1 MPRVKMTI
9 GARLIGIVGVLCAI
23 VLTFAIIGAHGAWRQ
38 MNDAATIVQS
48 NRTSDRLLTAA
59 GEWAVERGV
68 TAAALAANRSANAS
82 TRAQI
87 TKRREAG
94 DHALA
99 EALELVE
106 TSGRGDLGGYLA
118 ELEAR
123 RAAVSDFRRRIDR
136 ALSAPAH
143 RRDST
148 LAQEW
153 VPAMTK
159 QIMASQHLRHAAQH
173 LPDSVQAAIVLAE
186 RLTDATWTMSE
197 YAGRER
203 AALGAIIAAGDPIDT
218 ATMDRL
224 ARDRGRVEQAWT
236 DVQTYLDG
244 ANVAPEVVRRAE
256 QVEQVFFGTFDD
268 LRERVYRAGTDGAP
282 YPVDAETWIASA
294 TTGIDSLLEL
304 STAAGDAA
312 RELAQQ
318 SRGASVSGMAINL
331 VILAVGMVSVVVAV
345 LFSRSLSRGVSGVT
359 SAIKSVAARNFDATI
374 PAIGRG
380 DEIGDIA
387 RNLRDFRD
395 QLAAA
400 DRSEE
405 QAQRK
410 RHEQAR
416 AMREL
421 GEGLERLAAGDLTRL
436 IENPADDPFPQ
447 DYETLRRNYNA
458 LLESLSE
465 MIGSVVQSAEGVRNG
480 ASEISQVAQDLSART
495 ETQAATLEESAAAL
509 DELTTSV
516 RSAAEKASQAD
527 RAVDENR
534 RQAEASGAVV
544 NDAVSA
550 MAQIEKSS
558 GQITRIIG
566 VIDDIAFQTNLLALN
581 AGVEAARAGEAG
593 RGFAV
598 VASEVRALA
607 QRASESA
614 KEIKA
619 LISESTQQVE
629 SGSALVSKAGST
641 LEDILRRVSEVSG
654 LVSDIASG
662 ATEQATGLEQINTG
676 VNQLDQV
683 TQQNAAVVEESTA
696 SSDSL
701 RIEAE
706 RLLEALG
713 GFQTNAKGA
722 NGSDRGSEVVSLAQ
736 RRAAPAKA
744 IPAPVA
750 GPADSTVGSV
760 AAAGTSGWQ
769 DF

>member
-1 MPRVKMTI
+1 MPRLKMTI
-9 GARLIGIVGVLCAI
+9 GARLISIVGVLCGIVLIFAI
-23 VLTFAIIGAHGAWRQ
+23 VGALGAWRQ
-38 MNDAATIVQS
+38 LNDAATIVQS
-48 NRTSDRLLTAA
+48 NRISDRILTAA
-59 GEWAVERGV
+59 GEWAVERGT
-68 TAAALAANRSANAS
+68 TAAALSESRAADTA
-82 TRAQI
+82 TRTQIAQH
-87 TKRREAG
+87 REAA
-94 DHALA
+94 DEALA
-99 EALELVE
+99 EALELVAA
-106 TSGRGDLGGYLA
+106 SGRDDLGGYLA
-118 ELEAR
+118 ELESR
-123 RAAVSDFRRRIDR
+123 RLAVSELRRGADQ
-136 ALSAPAH
+136 ALAEPAH
-143 RRDST
+143 RRDSS

-153 VPAMTK
+153 TPAITEL
-159 QIMASQHLRHAAQH
+159 IMASQNLRQAAQH
-173 LPDSVQAAIVLAE
+173 MPDSVQAAIVLAE

-203 AALGAIIAAGDPIDT
+203 AALGAIIAAGEPIDT

-236 DVQTYLDG
+236 DVRNYLDG
-244 ANVAPEVVRRAE
+244 ANVAPEVVQQAE
-256 QVEQVFFGTFDD
+256 QAERVFFGSFDD
-268 LRERVYRAGTDGAP
+268 LRERVYRAGTDGAS
-282 YPVDAETWIASA
+282 YPVDADRWIASA
-294 TTGIDSLLEL
+294 TTGIDSLLDL

-312 RELAQQ
+312 RALAEQ
-318 SRGASVSGMAINL
+318 SRGASISGMAINL
-331 VILAVGMVSVVVAV
+331 VVLAIGMIAIIVAV
-345 LFSRSLSRGVSGVT
+345 LFSRSLSLGISGVT
-359 SAIKSVAARNFDATI
+359 TAIKSVAARNLDATI
-374 PAIGRG
+374 PGTGRG

-405 QAQRK
+405 LAKRK
-410 RHEQAR
+410 RQEQAR

-421 GEGLERLAAGDLTRL
+421 GEGLERLAAGDLTRP
-436 IENPADDPFPQ
+436 IENPPEDPFPQ
-447 DYETLRRNYNA
+447 DYETLRMNFNA
-458 LLESLSE
+458 LLEGLSE

-550 MAQIEKSS
+550 MQQIEKSS

-614 KEIKA
+614 KEIKT
-619 LISESTQQVE
+619 LISQSTQQVE

-654 LVSDIASG
+654 LVSEIASG

-706 RLLEALG
+706 RLVEALS
-713 GFQTNAKGA
+713 GFQTRAGSASLRTDNRRSCPSTRNAP
-722 NGSDRGSEVVSLAQ
+722 
-736 RRAAPAKA
+736 RAPRYLPGRWRPRTRPAERK
-744 IPAPVA
+744 
-750 GPADSTVGSV
+750 
-760 AAAGTSGWQ
+760 AAAGANGWQ